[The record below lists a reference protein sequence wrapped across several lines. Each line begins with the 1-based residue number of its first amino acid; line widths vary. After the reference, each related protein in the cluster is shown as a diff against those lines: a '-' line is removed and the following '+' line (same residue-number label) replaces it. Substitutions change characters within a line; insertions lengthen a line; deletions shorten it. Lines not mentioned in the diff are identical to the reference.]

1 MLLKL
6 LVSLAAVSTVLAYA
20 PQTAIACSCVAFT
33 KPDYA
38 RQATLVFTGT
48 VTRMEFHGGPLV
60 FSSMDP
66 VDVVFDVESVY
77 KGEITETFQVSTTRG
92 DASCGYTF
100 VVGRR
105 YTVFPRLTN
114 ERFEAGSCNGTVE
127 GAIDPQSYL
136 LGSGYPPGE
145 DPPQTAR
152 TLIVAGAV
160 LATLAFIALER
171 RNRRSPPASAV

>member
-1 MLLKL
+1 MLQKG
-6 LVSLAAVSTVLAYA
+6 LVALAAVSAVLAYA
-20 PQTAIACSCVAFT
+20 PSTALACTCVPST

-48 VTRMEFHGGPLV
+48 VTRVVVHSGPLI

-77 KGEITETFQVSTTRG
+77 KGEVTKTLEVSTRG

-105 YTVFPRLTN
+105 YTVFPQLMN
-114 ERFEAGSCNGTVE
+114 ERLEAGSCNGTVN
-127 GAIDPQSYL
+127 GAINAQSYL
-136 LGSGYPPGE
+136 LGSGYAPGS

-152 TLIVAGAV
+152 TLIVAGAIV
-160 LATLAFIALER
+160 ATAAFMAISRAR
-171 RNRRSPPASAV
+171 ARSIDRS

>member
-1 MLLKL
+1 MLLKV
-6 LVSLAAVSTVLAYA
+6 LVSLAAVSVALAYA
-20 PQTAIACSCVAFT
+20 PSTALACSCVART
-33 KPDYA
+33 RPDYA

-48 VTRMEFHGGPLV
+48 VTRVDAQSGPLV

-66 VDVVFDVESVY
+66 IDVVFDVETVY
-77 KGEITETFQVSTTRG
+77 KGGVTETFQVSTRG

-105 YTVFPRLTN
+105 YTVFPLLTN

-127 GAIDPQSYL
+127 GAIEPQSYL
-136 LGSGYPPGE
+136 LGSGYAPGS

-152 TLIVAGAV
+152 TLIVAGAIV
-160 LATLAFIALER
+160 ATAAFMAISRGRA
-171 RNRRSPPASAV
+171 RSVDRG

>member
-1 MLLKL
+1 MLLKAL
-6 LVSLAAVSTVLAYA
+6 LVLAAVSAALAYA
-20 PQTAIACSCVAFT
+20 PSTALACSCVGLT
-33 KPDYA
+33 RPDYA
-38 RQATLVFTGT
+38 QQATLVFTGT
-48 VTRMEFHGGPLV
+48 VRRVDVHSGPLV

-66 VDVVFDVESVY
+66 IDVGFDVESVY
-77 KGEITETFQVSTTRG
+77 KGKVTETFQVRTRG

-114 ERFEAGSCNGTVE
+114 EQLEAGSCNGTVE

-136 LGSGYPPGE
+136 LGSGYAPGS

-152 TLIVAGAV
+152 TLIVAGAIV
-160 LATLAFIALER
+160 ATAAFMGISRLRARTAARQLL
-171 RNRRSPPASAV
+171 P